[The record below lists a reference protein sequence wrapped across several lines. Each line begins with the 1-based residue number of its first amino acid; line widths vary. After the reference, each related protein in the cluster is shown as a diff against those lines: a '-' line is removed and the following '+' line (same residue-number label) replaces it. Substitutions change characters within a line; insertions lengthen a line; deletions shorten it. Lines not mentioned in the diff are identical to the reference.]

1 MFDIFGVDGEIYFE
15 IDDLKKDLDS
25 SSIKKAA
32 LRINIDEEN
41 IIIFCVVKLKENII
55 FNVITNLNLDNKSK
69 QIFEIR
75 FEEIIKQMDWI
86 NIKEFKL
93 LSPRFKSNIK
103 KVENSKSKMEAFLK
117 ASSILFKKIAFDI
130 LENKNIFSIKII
142 NARDES
148 MAKKEAKVISKYI
161 KNTKFENALSY
172 IDSLLLCL
180 ENPNIKIF
188 LHGKIVYENRSIFN
202 EKFMNKIMQNYRNLN
217 LCFDYGYA
225 SGGTYTAYE
234 AI

>member
-25 SSIKKAA
+25 SFIKKAA

-93 LSPRFKSNIK
+93 LQPRFKSNIK
-103 KVENSKSKMEAFLK
+103 KVENSKSKMKAFLK
-117 ASSILFKKIAFDI
+117 AASILFKKIAFDI
-130 LENKNIFSIKII
+130 LENKNTISIKII
-142 NARDES
+142 NAKDEYI
-148 MAKKEAKVISKYI
+148 AKKEA
-161 KNTKFENALSY
+161 
-172 IDSLLLCL
+172 
-180 ENPNIKIF
+180 
-188 LHGKIVYENRSIFN
+188 N
-202 EKFMNKIMQNYRNLN
+202 EI
-217 LCFDYGYA
+217 
-225 SGGTYTAYE
+225 
-234 AI
+234 